1 MATSLEGNKI
11 LAGILAAGILAMVT
25 GKIADGLVHPT
36 PLQENAFKIEVPEG
50 EATASAQTAGPAP
63 IEPVLPLL
71 AAADVAAGETKAKKC
86 AACHGF
92 EKGGP
97 NKVGPNLYGV
107 VGQPKASHDGYS
119 YSAALASFSDPKEWT
134 YESLNKFLLKPTDYI
149 PGTKMNFAGLR
160 KASDRADLI
169 AYMRSQSDNPPP
181 LPSAE
186 EVQAAKEAF
195 EAAKPGG

>member
-1 MATSLEGNKI
+1 MESGRKFFQNARRTRTTTTASRSLFHSC
-11 LAGILAAGILAMVT
+11 LAALL
-25 GKIADGLVHPT
+25 IAPVFCPSL
-36 PLQENAFKIEVPEG
+36 
-50 EATASAQTAGPAP
+50 SADDLYHRE
-63 IEPVLPLL
+63 IRPLL
-71 AAADVAAGETKAKKC
+71 AQKC

-160 KASDRADLI
+160 KVSDRADLI

-195 EAAKPGG
+195 DAAKPGG